1 MEDDLAA
8 MAGFT
13 EDEQK
18 TAAYIERLTA
28 MLQEQVKAANGWP
41 ASFVF
46 PEPEDHVER
55 EALGLFVELVEQE
68 TGARPKFT
76 TKPGTA

>member
-8 MAGFT
+8 MAGFVD
-13 EDEQK
+13 DEAK
-18 TAAYIERLTA
+18 TATYIERLTA
-28 MLQEQVKAANGWP
+28 MLQKQVEAVNGWP

-46 PEPEDHVER
+46 PEPENDAER
-55 EALGLFVELVEQE
+55 KALALFLEMVEQE

-76 TKPGTA
+76 SEPGTA